1 MQNEKSYILVPDTHA
16 DTRYQFWVG
25 AENVKCWIGAPLM
38 VAQEVIGYLTV
49 DGYEANAFTISDA
62 NLVQAFAHQV
72 AQTIYNARLFAD
84 LNTAQKQLIQR
95 ERLAALG
102 QMAATVAHEL
112 RNPLMAIKMG
122 VEYLLHSVPKDDPRQ
137 QGAALM
143 QTNMDRI
150 NRIVED
156 ILYVSRAPKPNL
168 VPGLLRMVLENEMV
182 HWELRFVEKNIKFHT
197 ELAVNLPAIMLDADQ
212 MGRAISNLI
221 GNSVDVLGPGGEIQL
236 TLHVENSHQIITL
249 MDNGPGIP
257 EENRM
262 RIFEP
267 FFTTKSRGT
276 GLGLSIVKQI
286 IDYHQGE
293 IQVWSSVGVGTKFTI
308 TLPQIEEI

>member
-1 MQNEKSYILVPDTHA
+1 
-16 DTRYQFWVG
+16 
-25 AENVKCWIGAPLM
+25 
-38 VAQEVIGYLTV
+38 
-49 DGYEANAFTISDA
+49 
-62 NLVQAFAHQV
+62 V

-84 LNTAQKQLIQR
+84 LKTAQNQLIQR

-122 VEYLLHSVPKDDPRQ
+122 VEYLLHGVPKDDPRQ
-137 QGAALM
+137 QGAILM

-182 HWELRFVEKNIKFHT
+182 HWELRLAEKKIDCHVQ
-197 ELAVNLPAIMLDADQ
+197 LASNLPAIMLDADQ
-212 MGRAISNLI
+212 MGRAVSNLI
-221 GNSVDVLGPGGEIQL
+221 GNSIDVLGPGGEIHL
-236 TLHVENSHQIITL
+236 TLHAEDGHQIITL
-249 MDNGPGIP
+249 LDNGPGIP
-257 EENRM
+257 EENQP

-286 IDYHQGE
+286 INYHHGE
-293 IQVWSSVGVGTKFTI
+293 IDVWSSVGVGTKFNI
-308 TLPQIEEI
+308 TLPQLEEI